1 VGNPTQ
7 NAEMQAIVDDQRPD
21 EIKQREKDILTH
33 VVEDLNAARDARDTQ
48 SREAEWEEH
57 HRKYMCELEIGRIPW
72 RSRIFDPEP
81 FAALETVLPRV
92 TNTMLAA
99 PEVFG
104 VKPTEQGDVGKAR
117 KSEILLNY
125 QAERMN
131 LYEKGGEIAKDA
143 FIYGTGLGM
152 VPWRKEYEPR
162 INYFPVLDE
171 LGHPIKDPRTGQPA
185 MRPEKEFVKVFDDPD
200 LDRVD
205 IKDMYVDPN
214 ATTFRDARF
223 AVHRTLRTRDYLK
236 KKEAE
241 GVYNNIDLIPKADS
255 SGDYNRRD
263 DIRRTHRK
271 DPESPESIA
280 LHDEALD
287 LITLHSYYGQYDIDD
302 DGYLEECIIV
312 LANESTVIRADYNPF
327 PGGFKPFIRYTPIPI
342 PGSFYGMSLYKPI
355 DGISDALND
364 RTNQI
369 GDANNLTINPMY
381 KVNRFADIDPNQL
394 VSSPGGV
401 VEMNQMTDLEVMD
414 SPSLPGE
421 AFAEIGRLEN
431 KIQKAL
437 GTYDYAAG
445 GAPQRQEAATTV
457 ISLQQ
462 VAEIRF
468 KAMAILFERQVIQ
481 PLGNMMLKLNKEY
494 MGPQRE
500 IRIVGR
506 PAIEDMQEAQFEQ
519 ISKDDIV
526 ENPDIYAVG
535 AALDPGVNKQQQLEK
550 LERFLAVIAG
560 NPTIMMNPMFGIDLS
575 PIIEAYPYL
584 LDLHKIIK
592 RPVII
597 PNGNPMLAY
606 EQMQKDEEMADGMM
620 MQQMGAM
627 QAMGQSQM
635 EAEQA
640 QSVPDKS
647 AANAPSRTKGELKK
661 DGGKKNQEKKKKKK

>member
-1 VGNPTQ
+1 VANPTQ
-7 NAEMQAIVDDQRPD
+7 NAEAQAIIDDQRPD
-21 EIKQREKDILTH
+21 EIKQREKDVLTH

-72 RSRIFDPEP
+72 RSRVYDPEP
-81 FAALETVLPRV
+81 FAALETVLPRI
-92 TNTMLAA
+92 TNPILGA

-104 VKPTEQGDVGKAR
+104 VKPTEQGDVAKAR

-131 LYEKGGEIAKDA
+131 LYEKGGEIAKEG
-143 FIYGTGLGM
+143 FVYGTGIGM

-162 INYFPVLDE
+162 INYFPVLDDF
-171 LGHPIKDPRTGQPA
+171 GHPIIDPLTGQPQ
-185 MRPEKEFVKVFDDPD
+185 MKPEKQFVKVFDDPD
-200 LDRVD
+200 LERVD

-214 ATTFRDARF
+214 ATSFRDARF
-223 AVHRTLRTRDYLK
+223 VVHRTTRTRDYLK

-241 GVYNNIDLIPKADS
+241 GVYHNIDLIPKADA
-255 SGDYNRRD
+255 SGDYNRRE

-271 DPESPESIA
+271 DPEQPEAIS
-280 LHDEALD
+280 LHDESLD
-287 LITLHSYYGQYDIDD
+287 LINIHSYYGQYDIDD

-312 LANESTVIRADYNPF
+312 LANESVVIRVDYNPF

-342 PGSFYGMSLYKPI
+342 PGSFYGMSLFKPI
-355 DGISDALND
+355 DGITDALND

-381 KVNRFADIDPNQL
+381 KVNRFADIDPDQL

-401 VEMNQMTDLEVMD
+401 VEMNQMTDLEVLD

-468 KAMAILFERQVIQ
+468 KRMAILFERQVIQ
-481 PLGNMMLKLNKEY
+481 PLGNMMLKLNKEF
-494 MGPQRE
+494 MGPQRQV
-500 IRIVGR
+500 RIVGR
-506 PAIEDMQEAQFEQ
+506 PAIEDMQQAQFEKVGQ
-519 ISKDDIV
+519 DDIV
-526 ENPDIYAVG
+526 ENADIYAVG

-560 NPTIMMNPMFGIDLS
+560 NPQIMMNPMFGVDLS

-584 LDLHKIIK
+584 LDLHKIVK
-592 RPVII
+592 RPVILPI
-597 PNGNPMLAY
+597 NPMLAY
-606 EQMQKDEEMADGMM
+606 QEVQSEEQMADQML

-640 QSVPDKS
+640 QSVPEKTEK
-647 AANAPSRTKGELKK
+647 NAPSRTKGELAKRKK
-661 DGGKKNQEKKKKKK
+661 GGKKSGGKG

>member
-1 VGNPTQ
+1 VANPTQ

-21 EIKQREKDILTH
+21 EIKQREEDILTH
-33 VVEDLNAARDARDTQ
+33 VVEDLNAARDAQDQNNRV
-48 SREAEWEEH
+48 AEWEEH
-57 HRKYMCELEIGRIPW
+57 HRKYMCELEVGRIPW
-72 RSRIFDPEP
+72 RSRVYDPEP

-92 TNTMLAA
+92 ANPILAA

-117 KSEILLNY
+117 KSQVLLNY

-131 LYEKGGEIAKDA
+131 LYEVGGMIAKDG
-143 FIYGTGLGM
+143 FIYGTSYGM
-152 VPWRKEYEPR
+152 VTWRKEFEPR
-162 INYFPVLDE
+162 INHYPVLDDF
-171 LGHPIKDPRTGQPA
+171 GHPIKDPRTGQPV

-200 LDRVD
+200 LTRVD
-205 IKDMYVDPN
+205 IEDMFVDPN
-214 ATTFRDARF
+214 ATSFKDARYV
-223 AVHRTLRTRDYLK
+223 VHRTNRTRDYLK

-241 GVYNNIDLIPKADS
+241 GVYKNVDLIPKANS

-263 DIRRTHRK
+263 DIRRTHRN
-271 DPESPESIA
+271 DPESPESIS

-287 LITLHSYYGQYDIDD
+287 LITLHSYYGQYDIDG
-302 DGYLEECIIV
+302 DGYLEECLIV

-342 PGSFYGMSLYKPI
+342 PGSFYGMSLFKPI

-401 VEMNQMTDLEVMD
+401 VEMNQMSDLEVLD

-468 KAMAILFERQVIQ
+468 KAMAILFERQIVQ
-481 PLGNMMLKLNKEY
+481 PLGNIMLKLNKEY
-494 MGPQRE
+494 MGPQRQV
-500 IRIVGR
+500 RIVGR
-506 PAIEDMQEAQFEQ
+506 PAIEDMQDAQFEQ
-519 ISKDDIV
+519 VGQDDIV
-526 ENPDIYAVG
+526 VNADIYAVG

-560 NPTIMMNPMFGIDLS
+560 NPTIMMNPMFGVNLS
-575 PIIEAYPYL
+575 PLLEAYPYL

-592 RPVII
+592 EPII
-597 PNGNPMLAY
+597 TAVNPMLAY
-606 EQMQKDEEMADGMM
+606 EQMQKDEDMADQAM

-635 EAEQA
+635 ESEQA

-661 DGGKKNQEKKKKKK
+661 DGGKKNQAKKKKKK